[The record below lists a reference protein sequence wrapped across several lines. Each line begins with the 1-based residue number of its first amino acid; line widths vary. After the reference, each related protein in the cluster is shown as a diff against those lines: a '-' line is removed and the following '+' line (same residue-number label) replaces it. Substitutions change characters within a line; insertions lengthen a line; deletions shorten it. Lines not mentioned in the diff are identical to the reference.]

1 MKKII
6 AMLLA
11 LTVVFSL
18 AACGGNQSSTQTT
31 TATTQAAAE
40 QPAAAASETPAGPVE
55 QTLRLVTANGGNSGV
70 QDRLI
75 SPWEDQNLATM
86 QMFRSLFL
94 AETDLTTLKSDLADA
109 NFKVSDDGLVY
120 EINFIGG
127 SKWSDG
133 EPITPQDVAFS
144 IKANLKTAV
153 SNGIYTNAFNKIK
166 GAAAWKDGSADDLE
180 GLVIDGNKI
189 TITLDTPYRALPA
202 TLAQFAI
209 LPEHVLKDA
218 DPLELHSNVAFWSHP
233 VSSGAFMLTEF
244 STGNYYVLEQNPYYD
259 GATPKITKIVCT
271 YVADQ
276 ITAAQAGQVDYFNT
290 NVVGTI
296 NEVQKIDGMEM
307 YPVDILFYRYFIC
320 NMEGVDGNQNPTMQN
335 PLVREAIMYAIDRE
349 TLAQSLFPGL
359 ATPNNSGVANTSA
372 AFNGKVFEYNPEKA
386 KELLQE
392 ANYDFSH
399 KFRILYYY
407 SDQGSIDF
415 MEAIAYY
422 LREVGMDVEVTQTTQ
437 GTQDLFQTRN
447 YDIGYKGLS
456 AFDISE
462 WYGEY
467 NSANANF
474 RNIFGGDTA
483 FDDLIAK
490 LAATT
495 TEEETNKV
503 LNELST
509 LENEMLYKLPLF
521 TLGNNVFINS
531 KHLKVNDNQVFG
543 NPWYKTDIGFATWEI
558 VG

>member
-1 MKKII
+1 MKKIF
-6 AMLLA
+6 ALLLA
-11 LTVVFSL
+11 LVMVLSM
-18 AACGGNQSSTQTT
+18 AACGGSQQPAPT
-31 TATTQAAAE
+31 TAQPQA
-40 QPAAAASETPAGPVE
+40 PANNATASADPSAPVE
-55 QTLRLVTANGGNSGV
+55 QTLRLITANGGNTGV

-75 SPWEDQNLATM
+75 SPWEDQNLGTM

-189 TITLDTPYRALPA
+189 TITLDAPYRALAA

-218 DPLELHSNVAFWSHP
+218 DVLELTKNVEFWSHP

-244 STGNYYVLEQNPYYD
+244 NVGNYYVLEQNPYYD
-259 GATPKITKIVCT
+259 GVKPKITKIVST

-296 NEVQKIDGMEM
+296 NEVQKINGMQM
-307 YPVDILFYRYFIC
+307 FPVDILFYRYFIC
-320 NMEGVDGNQNPTMQN
+320 NMKGVDGNENPAMQN
-335 PLVREAIMYAIDRE
+335 PLVREAILHAIDRE
-349 TLAQSLFPGL
+349 TLASSLFPGL
-359 ATPNNSGVANTSA
+359 ATLVNSGVSNTSP

-386 KELLQE
+386 KELLKE

-422 LREVGMDVEVTQTTQ
+422 LREVGMDVEVIQTTQ

-447 YDIGYKGLS
+447 YDVGYKGLS

-474 RNIFGGDTA
+474 QNIFGGDTA
-483 FDDLIAK
+483 FDGLISK
-490 LAATT
+490 LAAATD
-495 TEEETNKV
+495 EVETNKI
-503 LNELST
+503 LTELSN

-521 TLGNNVFINS
+521 TLGNNVFINTN
-531 KHLKVNDNQVFG
+531 HLKVNDNQVFG
-543 NPWYKTDIGFATWEI
+543 NPWYKTDIGFENWEI

>member
-1 MKKII
+1 MKKLI

-11 LTVVFSL
+11 LTVVLSL
-18 AACGGNQSSTQTT
+18 AACGGNQSTTQTT
-31 TATTQAAAE
+31 AAPAATDAATQTTAAAGDT
-40 QPAAAASETPAGPVE
+40 AAPVE
-55 QTLRLVTANGGNSGV
+55 QTLRLVVTNGGAGDKMV
-70 QDRLI
+70 
-75 SPWEDQNLATM
+75 SPWEDQNLASM

-109 NFKVSDDGLVY
+109 NYTVSDDGLVY
-120 EINFIGG
+120 EINFLGG

-133 EPITPQDVAFS
+133 EDITVDDVAFS
-144 IKANLKTAV
+144 IKANLKVAV

-189 TITLDTPYRALPA
+189 TITLDSPYRALPA

-218 DPLELHSNVAFWSHP
+218 DPLELTKNVDFWSNP
-233 VSSGAFMLTEF
+233 VSSGAFMMTEF
-244 STGNYYVLEQNPYYD
+244 NTGNYYVLEQNPYYD
-259 GATPKITKIVCT
+259 GVKPKITKIIT
-271 YVADQ
+271 TFAADQ
-276 ITAAQAGQVDYFNT
+276 ITAAQSGQADYLST

-296 NEVQKIDGMEM
+296 NEVQKIAGMDM

-320 NMEGVDGNQNPTMQN
+320 NMEGTDGNQNPTMQN
-335 PLVREAIMYAIDRE
+335 PLVREAILYAIDRE
-349 TLAQSLFPGL
+349 TLAQSLFPDL
-359 ATPNNSGVANTSA
+359 ATPINSGVANSSA
-372 AFNGKVFEYNPEKA
+372 AFNGKVYEYNPEKA

-422 LREVGMDVEVTQTTQ
+422 LREVGMDVEVIQTSQ

-483 FDDLIAK
+483 FDDLITK
-490 LAATT
+490 LASAT
-495 TEEETNKV
+495 TEEESNKI
-503 LNELST
+503 LTELSN
-509 LENEMLYKLPLF
+509 LENELLYKLPLF
-521 TLGNNVFINS
+521 TLGNNVFINTN
-531 KHLKVNDNQVFG
+531 HLKVNDNQSFG
-543 NPWYKTDIGFATWEI
+543 NPWYKSDIGFATWEI